1 MVEVGD
7 KYELTIGEVFY
18 DNKGNQLYRVKGFNS
33 LVFDEEGLGRLSKL
47 SDDSPVEDNS
57 ALHISEGLVQL
68 LPPDKGVVEKYVD
81 MAVKLKRDINISL
94 DTDGRVEM
102 SLSIPTSYHTVSE
115 VKQSEPE
122 TCELCRWNNE
132 DIGGTH
138 CQTCM
143 HNCISHFTWR
153 DGEDEKVR

>member
-7 KYELTIGEVFY
+7 KFELTIGEVFY

-33 LVFDEEGLGRLSKL
+33 LVFDGEGIKKL
-47 SDDSPVEDNS
+47 TPVNRDYVKS
-57 ALHISEGLVQL
+57 VFDTSVQL
-68 LPPDKGVVEKYVD
+68 LPPDKGMIEMYVD

-122 TCELCRWNNE
+122 TCDLCKWCDVPDKDSPCIN
-132 DIGGTH
+132 
-138 CQTCM
+138 CM
-143 HNCISHFTWR
+143 HDHISFFEWK
-153 DGEDEKVR
+153 EKPDEKV

>member
-33 LVFDEEGLGRLSKL
+33 LVFDEEGLSRLSKL

-68 LPPDKGVVEKYVD
+68 LPPDKGVVEKYID

-94 DTDGRVEM
+94 DTDGRIEM
-102 SLSIPTSYHTVSE
+102 SLNIPSSFHTVTESKP
-115 VKQSEPE
+115 KQEPD
-122 TCELCRWNNE
+122 TCDLCKWCDVPDKDAPCIN
-132 DIGGTH
+132 
-138 CQTCM
+138 CM
-143 HNCISHFTWR
+143 HDHISFFEMKEGK
-153 DGEDEKVR
+153 DG